1 MVQIIKYSK
10 QKSFI
15 KALIAWDVWSWKT
28 SLSATLPKPL
38 FVCTENG
45 LLTIADKNPLAIE
58 VNSILDLRDTLK
70 YLKTQL
76 ALPLEKRD
84 APFESVVIDSLSAM
98 STVIK
103 NEITN
108 NGQQSMD
115 VRKWGIQV
123 DKLMGLFIEFIKL
136 KTNVVFLVHTA
147 EKEDE
152 DTKKT
157 YYNLSIE
164 GSAKEK
170 VLREFDIIA
179 YIFKKEDGT
188 RVITVKES
196 LYTKAKC
203 RSQALKAVE
212 NLPFDLSEW
221 LKIINDGASDKPQEV
236 IVEVTERKP
245 ASSKLAD
252 DAWTALQN
260 KLVEDSTLKNKEA
273 LVKAAKDSTKLSDQD
288 KDWLAQMILSY

>member
-1 MVQIIKYSK
+1 MVQIIKYSQ

-15 KALIAWDVWSWKT
+15 KAMIAWDVACGKT
-28 SLSATLPKPL
+28 TLASTLPKPL

-70 YLKTQL
+70 YLKAQL
-76 ALPLEKRD
+76 ALPLDKRD

-98 STVIK
+98 STAIK
-103 NEITN
+103 NNITN
-108 NGQQSMD
+108 NGQQAMD
-115 VRKWGIQV
+115 MRKWGTLADQ
-123 DKLMGLFIEFIKL
+123 LMGLFIEFIKL
-136 KTNVVFLVHTA
+136 PTNVVFLVHTA

-157 YYNLSIE
+157 YYNLSLE

-188 RVITVKES
+188 RVISVKES
-196 LYTKAKC
+196 PYTKAKC

-212 NLPFDLSEW
+212 NLPFDLTEW
-221 LKIINDGASDKPQEV
+221 LKIINKDASTEPQKV
-236 IVEVTERKP
+236 VAKVNERKP
-245 ASSKLAD
+245 APSKLAD
-252 DAWTALQN
+252 DAWAALQD

-273 LVKAAKDSTKLSDQD
+273 LVQAAKDSTKLSDQD

>member
-1 MVQIIKYSK
+1 M
-10 QKSFI
+10 
-15 KALIAWDVWSWKT
+15 
-28 SLSATLPKPL
+28 
-38 FVCTENG
+38 
-45 LLTIADKNPLAIE
+45 TIADKNPLAIE

>member
-1 MVQIIKYSK
+1 MAQIIKYS
-10 QKSFI
+10 QKKNFI
-15 KALIAWDVWSWKT
+15 KALIAWDVGSGKT
-28 SLSATLPKPL
+28 SLWATLPKPL

-70 YLKTQL
+70 YLKAQL

-98 STVIK
+98 STAIK
-103 NEITN
+103 NNITN

-115 VRKWGIQV
+115 IRKWGILADQ
-123 DKLMGLFIEFIKL
+123 LMGLFVEFVKL
-136 KTNVVFLVHTA
+136 PTNVVFLVHTA

-164 GSAKEK
+164 WGAKDK
-170 VLREFDIIA
+170 VAREFDIIA

-196 LYTKAKC
+196 PYTKAKC

-221 LKIINDGASDKPQEV
+221 LKIINKDASAEPQKV
-236 IVEVTERKP
+236 VAKVNERKSAP
-245 ASSKLAD
+245 SKLAD
-252 DAWTALQN
+252 DAWNALQD
-260 KLVEDSTLKNKEA
+260 KLVEDSTIKNKEA
-273 LVKAAKDSTKLSDQD
+273 LVQAAKDSTKLSDQD
-288 KDWLAQMILSY
+288 KDRLAQMILSY

>member
-1 MVQIIKYSK
+1 
-10 QKSFI
+10 
-15 KALIAWDVWSWKT
+15 
-28 SLSATLPKPL
+28 LPNPL

-70 YLKTQL
+70 YLKAQL
-76 ALPLEKRD
+76 ALPLGKRD

-98 STVIK
+98 SAAIK
-103 NEITN
+103 NNITN
-108 NGQQSMD
+108 NGQQAMD
-115 VRKWGIQV
+115 MRKWGTLADQ
-123 DKLMGLFIEFIKL
+123 LMGLFIEFIKL
-136 KTNVVFLVHTA
+136 PTNVVFLVHTA

-157 YYNLSIE
+157 YYNLSLE

-179 YIFKKEDGT
+179 YIFKKDDGT
-188 RVITVKES
+188 RVISVKES
-196 LYTKAKC
+196 PYTKAKC

-221 LKIINDGASDKPQEV
+221 LNIINKDASTEPQKV
-236 IVEVTERKP
+236 VAKVAERKP
-245 ASSKLAD
+245 APSKLAD
-252 DAWTALQN
+252 DAWNALQD

-273 LVKAAKDSTKLSDQD
+273 LVQAAKDSTKLSDQD

>member
-10 QKSFI
+10 KKNFI
-15 KALIAWDVWSWKT
+15 KAMIAWDVGSGKT
-28 SLSATLPKPL
+28 SLWATLPKPL

-70 YLKTQL
+70 YLKKQL

-98 STVIK
+98 STAIK
-103 NEITN
+103 NNITN

-115 VRKWGIQV
+115 IRKWGILADQ
-123 DKLMGLFIEFIKL
+123 LMGLFVEFVKL
-136 KTNVVFLVHTA
+136 PTNVVFLVHTA

-164 GSAKEK
+164 WGAKDK
-170 VLREFDIIA
+170 VAREFDIIA
-179 YIFKKEDGT
+179 YIFKKEDGA
-188 RVITVKES
+188 RVVTVKES
-196 LYTKAKC
+196 PYTKAKC

-221 LKIINDGASDKPQEV
+221 LKIINKDASTEPQKV
-236 IVEVTERKP
+236 VAKVNERKSAP
-245 ASSKLAD
+245 SKLAD
-252 DAWTALQN
+252 DAWNALQD

-273 LVKAAKDSTKLSDQD
+273 LVQATKDSTKLSDQD